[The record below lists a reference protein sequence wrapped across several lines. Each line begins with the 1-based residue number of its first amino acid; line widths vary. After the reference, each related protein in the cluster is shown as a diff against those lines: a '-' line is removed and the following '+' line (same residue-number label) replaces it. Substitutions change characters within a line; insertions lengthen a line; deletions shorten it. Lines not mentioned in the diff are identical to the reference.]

1 MTILMGVFFHR
12 SPARNQGG
20 TVTDTTARLTELPP
34 HVDDTK
40 AWTPWTQTPHDVCA
54 ALATEAHT
62 GLAAAEAA
70 RRLQEQGPNQLTEAR
85 GKSPWRLFAAQFKGV
100 VIWVLIAAAV
110 LSGVMGELIDTMAI
124 VAIIVLNAVLGFVQ
138 ESRAEHSLAA
148 LRRMSSP
155 VCRVLRDEHLVSID
169 THDLVTGDVIVV
181 EAGDRIPADARILSA
196 TPNFACDEASLTGE
210 AAAIRKD
217 ATTLQDQTTSLADR
231 TNMLFTGTSVVEG
244 KAQAVVTAA
253 GMQTELG
260 RIAGM
265 IQHIPE
271 ESTPL
276 QRKLDTLGRQLV
288 IVSLVLVAIVFAAE
302 MLHGSGFM
310 NTLLVAVSLAVAAVP
325 EGLPAVVTIALAIGV
340 QRMVS
345 RHALVRKLH
354 SVETL
359 GATTVICTD
368 KTGTLTRN
376 EMTVRAVVTPNTTYA
391 VTGIGYNPSGAF
403 QLGGE
408 DIDPSP
414 RRDLT
419 AALRASVL
427 CNGAEVSQ
435 DEDGAWSVVGDP
447 TEGALLIAAQ
457 KAGLDRAAAWDD
469 QPLVAELP
477 FDARRKCMSMI
488 RRDEGGRLVVYAKG
502 APDVVLGFCPS
513 ALVDGAVVTMDDD
526 LRGRILASNE
536 ALAGQTL
543 RVLAVARRSL
553 ESEGVT
559 FAPESVEHDMTFL
572 GLIAMM
578 DPPRDEVRTAMAE
591 CADAGIRTI
600 MITGDHKATAVAIA
614 RDLGFYHEDSRAL
627 TGRELDKL
635 SDEAFEEQL
644 PMVAVYARV
653 APEHKLRIVRAW
665 RKRGEIVSMTGDGVN
680 DAPAIKEAHIGVA
693 MGITGT
699 DVTKEVADMVITDDN
714 FASIV
719 AAVEEGRAIYDNIL
733 KFVHYLLSCN
743 LGEII
748 LMFLASVL
756 GQPAP
761 LIPVQILWM
770 NLVTDGLP
778 ALALGV
784 DPATDGLMTR
794 PPRKPDAPLLS
805 RTRRAILLVQAFSI
819 ALCSLAAFA
828 FVLRVEQASPTHART
843 MAFTVIVFAELFQA
857 FNARSL
863 RLSVFSPH
871 LHANWNLV
879 LAALGALALQ
889 LLLTYVPPLQRV
901 FQTEVLSLLDLG
913 VGAALAS
920 FTLWATEVGKLVL
933 RHSKESGDD

>member
-1 MTILMGVFFHR
+1 
-12 SPARNQGG
+12 
-20 TVTDTTARLTELPP
+20 VTDTTERLTERPP
-34 HVDDTK
+34 QVDKT
-40 AWTPWTQTPHDVCA
+40 TTQVPWTQTPHDVCT
-54 ALATEAHT
+54 ALATDAYA
-62 GLAAAEAA
+62 GLAAEEAT
-70 RRLQEQGPNQLTEAR
+70 RRLQEHGPNQLTEAR
-85 GKSPWRLFAAQFKGV
+85 GKNPWRLFAEQFKGV

-110 LSGVMGELIDTMAI
+110 ISGVMGELVDAVAI
-124 VAIIVLNAVLGFVQ
+124 VAIIVINAVLGFAQ
-138 ESRAEHSLAA
+138 ESRAERSLAA

-155 VCRVLRDEHLVSID
+155 VCRVLRDGHLVSID

-196 TPNFACDEASLTGE
+196 TPNFACEEASLTGE
-210 AAAIRKD
+210 AAAIRKNAD
-217 ATTLQDQTTSLADR
+217 TLQDQNASIADR

-244 KAQAVVTAA
+244 KAQAVVTAT

-265 IQHIPE
+265 IQQIPE

-276 QRKLDTLGRQLV
+276 QRKLDVLGRQLV
-288 IVSLVLVAIVFAAE
+288 VVSLGLVAIVFAVE
-302 MLHGSGFM
+302 MLHGGSFM

-325 EGLPAVVTIALAIGV
+325 EGLPAVVTIALAMGV

-354 SVETL
+354 AVETL

-376 EMTVRAVVTPNTTYA
+376 EMTVRSVVTPDATYA
-391 VTGIGYNPSGAF
+391 IMGIGYDPRGAI
-403 QLGGE
+403 QLGGK
-408 DIDPSP
+408 DIDPSA
-414 RRDLT
+414 RGDLM
-419 AALRASVL
+419 AALYAGVL
-427 CNGAEVSQ
+427 CNGADLSQ
-435 DEDGAWSVVGDP
+435 DDHGTWSVAGDP
-447 TEGALLIAAQ
+447 TEGALLVAAQ
-457 KAGLDRAAAWDD
+457 KTGIDRATAWED

-488 RRDEGGRLVVYAKG
+488 HRDDSGRLVVYTKG
-502 APDVVLGFCPS
+502 APDVILGFCPG
-513 ALVDGAVVTMDDD
+513 ALVDGAVVPMDKK
-526 LRGRILASNE
+526 LQGHILASNE
-536 ALAGQTL
+536 ALAGQAL
-543 RVLAVARRSL
+543 RVLAVARRTHAD
-553 ESEGVT
+553 EGST
-559 FAPESVEHDMTFL
+559 FAPESVERDMTFL

-614 RDLGFYHEDSRAL
+614 RDLGFYHEDSLAL
-627 TGRELDKL
+627 TGRELDDL
-635 SDEAFEEQL
+635 SDEAFDEQL

-680 DAPAIKEAHIGVA
+680 DAPAIKEADIGVA

-699 DVTKEVADMVITDDN
+699 DVTKEVADMVVTDDN

-784 DPATDGLMTR
+784 DPAADGLMTR

-805 RTRRAILLVQAFSI
+805 RTRRVILLVQAFSI
-819 ALCSLAAFA
+819 GLCSLAAFV
-828 FVLRVEQASPTHART
+828 FVLRVEQGSPTLART
-843 MAFTVIVFAELFQA
+843 MAFTVIVLAEMFQA

-863 RLSVFSPH
+863 RQSVFSPH
-871 LHANWNLV
+871 LHSNWKLI
-879 LAALGALALQ
+879 LSALGALALQ
-889 LLLTYVPPLQRV
+889 LLLTYMPPLQRV
-901 FQTEVLSLLDLG
+901 FQTEALSLLDLG
-913 VGAALAS
+913 VGTALAS
-920 FTLWATEVGKLVL
+920 FTLWATEVVKLVM
-933 RHSKESGDD
+933 RHGKKGEDG

>member
-1 MTILMGVFFHR
+1 M
-12 SPARNQGG
+12 
-20 TVTDTTARLTELPP
+20 TDTSERLTERRPQSNK
-34 HVDDTK
+34 T
-40 AWTPWTQTPHDVCA
+40 TMESPWTQTPHDACE
-54 ALATEAHT
+54 ALATDART
-62 GLAAAEAA
+62 GLAAAEAT
-70 RRLQEQGPNQLTEAR
+70 RRLQEQGPNQLTEPR
-85 GKSPWRLFAAQFKGV
+85 GKSPWRLFVEQFKGV
-100 VIWVLIAAAV
+100 VIWVLVAAAV
-110 LSGVMGELIDTMAI
+110 LSGVMGELVDAVAI
-124 VAIIVLNAVLGFVQ
+124 VAIVFLNAVLGFTQ
-138 ESRAEHSLAA
+138 ESRAERSLAA

-155 VCRVLRDEHLVSID
+155 GCRVLRDGHLVSID
-169 THDLVTGDVIVV
+169 THDLVTGDIVV
-181 EAGDRIPADARILSA
+181 VEEGDRIPADARILSA
-196 TPNFACDEASLTGE
+196 TPNFACEEASLTGE
-210 AAAIRKD
+210 TAAIRKD
-217 ATTLQDQTTSLADR
+217 ATTLQDQHTSIADR

-244 KAQAVVTAA
+244 KAQAVVTAT

-265 IQHIPE
+265 IQQIPE
-271 ESTPL
+271 EPTPL
-276 QRKLDTLGRQLV
+276 QRKLDVLGKQLV
-288 IVSLVLVAIVFAAE
+288 IISLGLVAIVFAVE
-302 MLHGSGFM
+302 MLHGGSFM

-325 EGLPAVVTIALAIGV
+325 EGLPAVVTIALAMGV
-340 QRMVS
+340 QRMVK

-376 EMTVRAVVTPNTTYA
+376 EMTVRAVVTPDASYTL
-391 VTGIGYNPSGAF
+391 TGIGYEPSGSI

-408 DIDPSP
+408 DIDA
-414 RRDLT
+414 RVHGDLMS
-419 AALRASVL
+419 ALYASVL
-427 CNGAEVSQ
+427 ANAAELSQ

-447 TEGALLIAAQ
+447 TEGALLVAAE
-457 KAGLDRAAAWDD
+457 KAGINRTGSGED
-469 QPLVAELP
+469 QPIVAELP

-488 RRDEGGRLVVYAKG
+488 RKDDRGQLVVYTKG
-502 APDVVLGFCPS
+502 APDVILGFCPS
-513 ALVDGAVVTMDDD
+513 VLVDGAVIPLDEQ
-526 LRGRILASNE
+526 LRERTVASNE
-536 ALAGQTL
+536 ALAGQAL
-543 RVLAVARRSL
+543 RVLAVARRNQVD
-553 ESEGVT
+553 EGST
-559 FAPESVEHDMTFL
+559 FAPESVERDMTFL

-591 CADAGIRTI
+591 CAEAGIRTI
-600 MITGDHKATAVAIA
+600 MITGDHKATAIAIA

-627 TGRELDKL
+627 TGRELDDL
-635 SDEAFEEQL
+635 PDEAFEAQL

-699 DVTKEVADMVITDDN
+699 DVTKEVADMIITDDN

-743 LGEII
+743 LGEIV
-748 LMFLASVL
+748 LMFLASVI
-756 GQPAP
+756 GWPAP

-784 DPATDGLMTR
+784 DPAADGLMTR
-794 PPRKPDAPLLS
+794 APRKPDAPLLS
-805 RTRRAILLVQAFSI
+805 RTRSTILLIQAFAI

-828 FVLRVEQASPTHART
+828 FVLRVEQGSPTRART
-843 MAFTVIVFAELFQA
+843 MAFTVIVLAELFQA

-863 RLSVFSPH
+863 RQSVFSPR
-871 LHANWNLV
+871 LHANWKLV
-879 LAALGALALQ
+879 LATLGALALQ
-889 LLLTYVPPLQRV
+889 LLLIYVPLLQRI
-901 FQTEVLSLLDLG
+901 FQTEALSLVDVG
-913 VGAALAS
+913 VGTALAS
-920 FTLWATEVGKLVL
+920 FTLWATELAKLVL
-933 RHSKESGDD
+933 RHSTNTEQE

>member
-1 MTILMGVFFHR
+1 V
-12 SPARNQGG
+12 
-20 TVTDTTARLTELPP
+20 DKTTTQFA
-34 HVDDTK
+34 
-40 AWTPWTQTPHDVCA
+40 WTQTPHDVCA
-54 ALATEAHT
+54 ALATDART
-62 GLAAAEAA
+62 GLDTAEAA
-70 RRLQEQGPNQLTEAR
+70 RRLLEHGPNQLTEAR
-85 GKSPWRLFAAQFKGV
+85 GKSKWRLFAEQFEGV

-110 LSGVMGELIDTMAI
+110 LSGVMGEFVDAVAI
-124 VAIIVLNAVLGFVQ
+124 VAIILLNALLGFVQ
-138 ESRAEHSLAA
+138 ESRAERSLAA

-155 VCRVLRDEHLVSID
+155 VCRVLRDGHLVSID
-169 THDLVTGDVIVV
+169 THDLVIGDVIVV

-196 TPNFACDEASLTGE
+196 TPNFACEEASLTGE

-217 ATTLQDQTTSLADR
+217 ADTLQDPNTSVADR

-244 KAQAVVTAA
+244 KAQAVVTTT

-265 IQHIPE
+265 IQQIPE

-276 QRKLDTLGRQLV
+276 QRKLDLLGKQLV
-288 IVSLVLVAIVFAAE
+288 IVSLGLVAIVFAVE
-302 MLHGSGFM
+302 ILHGRSFM

-325 EGLPAVVTIALAIGV
+325 EGLPAVVTIALAMGV
-340 QRMVS
+340 QRMAS

-376 EMTVRAVVTPNTTYA
+376 EMTVCTVVTPDATYA
-391 VTGIGYNPSGAF
+391 VTGIGYDPGGAI

-408 DIDPSP
+408 EIDPAA
-414 RRDLT
+414 RRDLM
-419 AALRASVL
+419 AALYAGVL
-427 CNGAEVSQ
+427 CNGAEFGQ
-435 DEDGAWSVVGDP
+435 DEHGTWSVVGDP
-447 TEGALLIAAQ
+447 TEGAILVAAQ
-457 KAGLDRAAAWDD
+457 KSGIDRAAVWED

-488 RRDEGGRLVVYAKG
+488 RRDDSGRLVVYTKG
-502 APDVVLGFCPS
+502 APDMILEFCPS
-513 ALVDGAVVTMDDD
+513 ALVDGTVVPLEEN

-536 ALAGQTL
+536 ALAGQAL
-543 RVLAVARRSL
+543 RVLAVARRDL
-553 ESEGVT
+553 EDDSSA
-559 FAPESVEHDMTFL
+559 FAPELVERDMTFL

-578 DPPRDEVRTAMAE
+578 DPPRDEVRTAIAE

-614 RDLGFYHEDSRAL
+614 RDLGFYREDSRAL
-627 TGRELDKL
+627 TGRELDEL
-635 SDEAFEEQL
+635 SDEAFDEQL
-644 PMVAVYARV
+644 PMVTVYSRV

-665 RKRGEIVSMTGDGVN
+665 RKRGEIVAMTGDGVN

-699 DVTKEVADMVITDDN
+699 DVTKEVSDMVVTDDN

-756 GQPAP
+756 GQPTP

-784 DPATDGLMTR
+784 DPAADGLMTR
-794 PPRKPDAPLLS
+794 PPRKPNAPLLS
-805 RTRRAILLVQAFSI
+805 RTRRTILLVQAFSI

-828 FVLRVEQASPTHART
+828 FVLRIEQTGLTRART
-843 MAFTVIVFAELFQA
+843 MSFTVIVLAELFQA

-863 RLSVFSPH
+863 RQSVFSPH
-871 LHANWNLV
+871 LHANWKLV
-879 LAALGALALQ
+879 LATLGALALQ
-889 LLLTYVPPLQRV
+889 LLLTYVSPLQRV
-901 FQTEVLSLLDLG
+901 FQTEALSLLDLG
-913 VGAALAS
+913 VGTALAS
-920 FTLWATEVGKLVL
+920 FTLWATEVVKLVM
-933 RHSKESGDD
+933 RHGKETRDD

>member
-1 MTILMGVFFHR
+1 
-12 SPARNQGG
+12 
-20 TVTDTTARLTELPP
+20 VTDPSERPTGRPPQPNETTME
-34 HVDDTK
+34 
-40 AWTPWTQTPHDVCA
+40 TPWTQTPHDVCT
-54 ALATEAHT
+54 ALATDAHT

-70 RRLQEQGPNQLTEAR
+70 RRLHEQGPNQLTEAR
-85 GKSPWRLFAAQFKGV
+85 GKSLWRLFAEQFKGV

-110 LSGVMGELIDTMAI
+110 LSGIMGELVDAVAI
-124 VAIIVLNAVLGFVQ
+124 VAIVLLNAVLGFTQ
-138 ESRAEHSLAA
+138 ESRAERSLAA

-155 VCRVLRDEHLVSID
+155 VCRVLRDGHLVGMD
-169 THDLVTGDVIVV
+169 TPDLVTGDVIVV
-181 EAGDRIPADARILSA
+181 EEGDRIPADARILSA
-196 TPNFACDEASLTGE
+196 TPNFACEEASLTGE

-217 ATTLQDQTTSLADR
+217 AAILQDQNTPIADR
-231 TNMLFTGTSVVEG
+231 INMLFTGTSVAEG
-244 KAQAVVTAA
+244 KAQAVVTAT

-265 IQHIPE
+265 IQQIPE

-276 QRKLDTLGRQLV
+276 QRKLDVMGKQLV
-288 IVSLVLVAIVFAAE
+288 IVSLGLVAIVFAVE
-302 MLHGSGFM
+302 MLHGGSFM
-310 NTLLVAVSLAVAAVP
+310 NTLLVAISLAVAAVP
-325 EGLPAVVTIALAIGV
+325 EGLPAVVTIALAMGV
-340 QRMVS
+340 QRMVK

-376 EMTVRAVVTPNTTYA
+376 EMTVRALVTPDATYTL
-391 VTGIGYNPSGAF
+391 TGIGYEPSGSI

-408 DIDPSP
+408 AIDASTHG
-414 RRDLT
+414 DLMSALYAGVLAN
-419 AALRASVL
+419 AAELTQ
-427 CNGAEVSQ
+427 G
-435 DEDGAWSVVGDP
+435 EDGMWSVVGDP
-447 TEGALLIAAQ
+447 TEGALLVAAE
-457 KAGLDRAAAWDD
+457 KAGVDRATAWED

-488 RRDEGGRLVVYAKG
+488 RKGDGGQLVVYTKG
-502 APDVVLGFCPS
+502 APDVILRFCPS
-513 ALVDGAVVTMDDD
+513 ALIDGAVVPMDKQ
-526 LRGRILASNE
+526 LRESMLASNE
-536 ALAGQTL
+536 ALAGRAL
-543 RVLAVARRSL
+543 RVLAVARRTQVD
-553 ESEGVT
+553 EGST
-559 FAPESVEHDMTFL
+559 FAPESVERDMTFL

-578 DPPRDEVRTAMAE
+578 DPPRDEVRTAMTE
-591 CADAGIRTI
+591 CAEAGIRTI

-614 RDLGFYHEDSRAL
+614 RDLGFFHEDSHAL
-627 TGRELDKL
+627 AGRELDDL
-635 SDEAFEEQL
+635 SDEAFEAQL

-665 RKRGEIVSMTGDGVN
+665 RQRGEIVCMTGDGVN

-743 LGEII
+743 LSEIV

-756 GQPAP
+756 GWPAP

-784 DPATDGLMTR
+784 DPAADGLMR
-794 PPRKPDAPLLS
+794 HAPRKPDVPLLS
-805 RTRRAILLVQAFSI
+805 RTRRVILLVQAFSI

-828 FVLRVEQASPTHART
+828 FVLRFEQASPTRART
-843 MAFTVIVFAELFQA
+843 MAFTVIVLAELFQA

-863 RLSVFSPH
+863 RQSVFSPH
-871 LHANWNLV
+871 LHANWKLV

-889 LLLTYVPPLQRV
+889 LLLTYMPPLQRV
-901 FQTEVLSLLDLG
+901 FQTEALSLFDLG

-920 FTLWATEVGKLVL
+920 FTLWATELAKLVL
-933 RHSKESGDD
+933 RHSTNAERE

>member
-1 MTILMGVFFHR
+1 M
-12 SPARNQGG
+12 
-20 TVTDTTARLTELPP
+20 TDTSERPTEYPAQS
-34 HVDDTK
+34 DKMATQ
-40 AWTPWTQTPHDVCA
+40 TPWTQTPYEAVA
-54 ALATEAHT
+54 ALSTDAHAGLTAEEAV
-62 GLAAAEAA
+62 
-70 RRLQEQGPNQLTEAR
+70 RRLHEQGPNQLTEAR
-85 GKSPWRLFAAQFKGV
+85 GKSSWRLFAEQFKGI

-110 LSGVMGELIDTMAI
+110 LSGIMGELVDAVVI

-138 ESRAEHSLAA
+138 ESRAERSLAA
-148 LRRMSSP
+148 LRRMSNP
-155 VCRVLRDEHLVSID
+155 VCRVLRDGHLLSID
-169 THDLVTGDVIVV
+169 TQDLVTGDVIVV
-181 EAGDRIPADARILSA
+181 EAGDRIPADARILSP
-196 TPNFACDEASLTGE
+196 TPNFATEEASLTGE

-217 ATTLQDQTTSLADR
+217 ATTLQDRNTSIADR
-231 TNMLFTGTSVVEG
+231 SNMLFTGTSVVEG
-244 KAQAVVTAA
+244 KAQAVVTTT

-265 IQHIPE
+265 IQQIPE
-271 ESTPL
+271 EATPL
-276 QRKLDTLGRQLV
+276 QRKLDILGKQLV
-288 IVSLVLVAIVFAAE
+288 IVSLGLVAIVFAAE
-302 MLHGSGFM
+302 MLHGGGFM

-325 EGLPAVVTIALAIGV
+325 EGLPAVVTIALAMGV
-340 QRMVS
+340 QRMVG

-376 EMTVRAVVTPNTTYA
+376 EMTVRTVVTPEATYA
-391 VTGIGYNPSGAF
+391 VTGVGYEPTGMI
-403 QLGGE
+403 QVDGR
-408 DIDPSP
+408 DVDPST
-414 RRDLT
+414 RNDLMT
-419 AALRASVL
+419 ALEAAIL
-427 CNGAEVSQ
+427 CNGADLSQ
-435 DEDGAWSVVGDP
+435 DEHGAWSVVGDP
-447 TEGALLIAAQ
+447 TEGALLVAAQ
-457 KAGLDRAAAWDD
+457 KTGIERASVWED

-488 RRDEGGRLVVYAKG
+488 RRDEGGRLVVYTKG

-513 ALVDGAVVTMDDD
+513 ALVDGVAVPLDDN
-526 LRGRILASNE
+526 LRERILASNE
-536 ALAGQTL
+536 ALATQSL
-543 RVLAVARRSL
+543 RVLAVAQRRL
-553 ESEGVT
+553 EDDGGT
-559 FAPESVEHDMTFL
+559 FAPESVERDMTFL

-578 DPPRDEVRTAMAE
+578 DPPRDEVRMAMAE
-591 CADAGIRTI
+591 CAEAGIRTI
-600 MITGDHKATAVAIA
+600 MITGDHKATAIAIA

-627 TGRELDKL
+627 TGRELDEL
-635 SDEAFEEQL
+635 SDEAFNEQL
-644 PMVAVYARV
+644 SRVAVYARV

-680 DAPAIKEAHIGVA
+680 DAPAIKEADIGVA

-699 DVTKEVADMVITDDN
+699 DVTKEVADMVVTDDN

-743 LGEII
+743 LGEIV

-784 DPATDGLMTR
+784 DPTADGLMAR
-794 PPRKPDAPLLS
+794 APRKPDAPLLS
-805 RTRRAILLVQAFSI
+805 KTRGTILLIQAFSI
-819 ALCSLAAFA
+819 GLYALVAFA
-828 FVLRVEQASPTHART
+828 FVLHVEQGSPTRART
-843 MAFTVIVFAELFQA
+843 MAFTVIVLAELFQA

-863 RLSVFSPH
+863 RESAFSPR
-871 LHANWNLV
+871 LHANWKLV
-879 LAALGALALQ
+879 LATLGALALQ
-889 LLLTYVPPLQRV
+889 LLLIYIPPLQRI
-901 FQTEVLSLLDLG
+901 FRTEALSLLDLG

-920 FTLWATEVGKLVL
+920 FTLWATELVKLFL
-933 RHSKESGDD
+933 RHSKNSGGD

>member
-1 MTILMGVFFHR
+1 
-12 SPARNQGG
+12 
-20 TVTDTTARLTELPP
+20 VTDTTQRLTKRPP
-34 HVDDTK
+34 QVDKTTTQF
-40 AWTPWTQTPHDVCA
+40 AWTQTPHDVCA
-54 ALATEAHT
+54 ALATDART
-62 GLAAAEAA
+62 GLDTAEAA
-70 RRLQEQGPNQLTEAR
+70 RRLLEHGPNQLTEAR
-85 GKSPWRLFAAQFKGV
+85 GKSKWRLFAEQFEGV

-110 LSGVMGELIDTMAI
+110 LSGVMGEFVDAVAI
-124 VAIIVLNAVLGFVQ
+124 VAIILLNALLGFVQ
-138 ESRAEHSLAA
+138 ESRAERSLAA

-155 VCRVLRDEHLVSID
+155 VCRVLRDGHLVSID
-169 THDLVTGDVIVV
+169 THDLVIGDVIVV

-196 TPNFACDEASLTGE
+196 TPNFACEEASLTGE

-217 ATTLQDQTTSLADR
+217 ADTLQDPNTSVADR

-244 KAQAVVTAA
+244 KAQAVVTTT

-265 IQHIPE
+265 IQQIPE

-276 QRKLDTLGRQLV
+276 QRKLDLLGKQLV
-288 IVSLVLVAIVFAAE
+288 IVSLGLVAIVFAVE
-302 MLHGSGFM
+302 ILHGRSFM

-325 EGLPAVVTIALAIGV
+325 EGLPAVVTIALAMGV
-340 QRMVS
+340 QRMAS

-376 EMTVRAVVTPNTTYA
+376 EMTVRTVVTPDATYA
-391 VTGIGYNPSGAF
+391 VTGIGYDPGGAI

-408 DIDPSP
+408 EIDPAA
-414 RRDLT
+414 RRDLM
-419 AALRASVL
+419 AALYAGVL
-427 CNGAEVSQ
+427 CNGAEFGQ
-435 DEDGAWSVVGDP
+435 DEHGTWSVVGDP
-447 TEGALLIAAQ
+447 TEGAILVAAQ
-457 KAGLDRAAAWDD
+457 KSGIDRAAVWED

-488 RRDEGGRLVVYAKG
+488 RRDDSGRLVVYTKG
-502 APDVVLGFCPS
+502 APDMILEFCPS
-513 ALVDGAVVTMDDD
+513 ALVDGTVVPLDEN

-536 ALAGQTL
+536 ALAGQAL
-543 RVLAVARRSL
+543 RVLAVARRDL
-553 ESEGVT
+553 EDDSSA
-559 FAPESVEHDMTFL
+559 FAPELVERDMTFL

-578 DPPRDEVRTAMAE
+578 DPPRDEVRTAIAE

-614 RDLGFYHEDSRAL
+614 RDLGFYREDSRAL
-627 TGRELDKL
+627 TGRELDEL
-635 SDEAFEEQL
+635 SDEAFDEQL
-644 PMVAVYARV
+644 PMVTVYARV

-665 RKRGEIVSMTGDGVN
+665 RKRGEIVAMTGDGVN

-699 DVTKEVADMVITDDN
+699 DVTKEVSDMVVTDDN

-756 GQPAP
+756 GQPTP

-784 DPATDGLMTR
+784 DPAADGLMTR
-794 PPRKPDAPLLS
+794 PPRKPNAPLLS
-805 RTRRAILLVQAFSI
+805 RTRRTILLVQAFSI

-828 FVLRVEQASPTHART
+828 FVLRVEQTGLTRART
-843 MAFTVIVFAELFQA
+843 MSFTVIVLAELFQA

-863 RLSVFSPH
+863 RQSVFSPH
-871 LHANWNLV
+871 LHANWKLV
-879 LAALGALALQ
+879 LATLGALALQ
-889 LLLTYVPPLQRV
+889 LLLTYISPLQRV
-901 FQTEVLSLLDLG
+901 FQTEALSLLDLG
-913 VGAALAS
+913 VGTALAS
-920 FTLWATEVGKLVL
+920 FTLWATEVVKLVL
-933 RHSKESGDD
+933 RHSKDTGDD

>member
-1 MTILMGVFFHR
+1 
-12 SPARNQGG
+12 
-20 TVTDTTARLTELPP
+20 VTDKSERLIERPLQVEDASARM
-34 HVDDTK
+34 
-40 AWTPWTQTPHDVCA
+40 PWTQTPHDVCA
-54 ALATEAHT
+54 ALATDAHA
-62 GLAAAEAA
+62 GLAAAEAT
-70 RRLQEQGPNQLTEAR
+70 RRLQEQGPNQLTEPR
-85 GKSPWRLFAAQFKGV
+85 GKSLWRLFAEQFKGV

-110 LSGVMGELIDTMAI
+110 ISGVMGELIDAVAI
-124 VAIIVLNAVLGFVQ
+124 AAIIVLNAVLGFVQ

-155 VCRVLRDEHLVSID
+155 VCRVLRDGHLVSID
-169 THDLVTGDVIVV
+169 THELVTGDVIVV

-196 TPNFACDEASLTGE
+196 TPNFACEEASLTGE

-217 ATTLQDQTTSLADR
+217 GATLQDQTTSIADR

-244 KAQAVVTAA
+244 KAQAVVTTT

-260 RIAGM
+260 CIAGM
-265 IQHIPE
+265 IQQIPE

-276 QRKLDTLGRQLV
+276 QRKLDILGRQLV
-288 IVSLVLVAIVFAAE
+288 IVSLGLVAIVFATE
-302 MLHGSGFM
+302 MLHGGGFM

-325 EGLPAVVTIALAIGV
+325 EGLPAVVTIALAMGV
-340 QRMVS
+340 QRMAR

-376 EMTVRAVVTPNTTYA
+376 EMTVCTVVTPDATYA
-391 VTGIGYNPSGAF
+391 VTGIGYDPSGAI

-408 DIDPSP
+408 DIDPSTRP
-414 RRDLT
+414 DLM

-427 CNGAEVSQ
+427 CNGAELSH
-435 DEDGAWSVVGDP
+435 DDHGTWSVVGDP
-447 TEGALLIAAQ
+447 TEAALLVAAQ
-457 KAGLDRAAAWDD
+457 KSGVDPASVWED

-488 RRDEGGRLVVYAKG
+488 RRDNGGGPVVYAKG
-502 APDVVLGFCPS
+502 APDVVLGFCPT
-513 ALVDGAVVTMDDD
+513 ALVDGTVVPMNEI

-536 ALAGQTL
+536 ALAGQAL
-543 RVLAVARRSL
+543 RVLAVARRTL
-553 ESEGVT
+553 EDDGGT
-559 FAPESVEHDMTFL
+559 FAPESVERDMTFL
-572 GLIAMM
+572 GLMAMM
-578 DPPRDEVRTAMAE
+578 DPPRDEARTAMAE

-627 TGRELDKL
+627 TGRELDEL
-635 SDEAFEEQL
+635 SDEAFDEQL
-644 PMVAVYARV
+644 PMIAVYARV

-680 DAPAIKEAHIGVA
+680 DAPAIKEADIGVA

-699 DVTKEVADMVITDDN
+699 DVTKEVADMVVTDDN

-784 DPATDGLMTR
+784 DPAADGLMTR

-805 RTRRAILLVQAFSI
+805 RTRRIILLVQAFSI
-819 ALCSLAAFA
+819 GLCSLSAFA
-828 FVLRVEQASPTHART
+828 FVLRVEQASPTRART
-843 MAFTVIVFAELFQA
+843 MAFTVIVLAELFQA

-863 RLSVFSPH
+863 RQSVFSPH
-871 LHANWNLV
+871 LHANWKLV

-889 LLLTYVPPLQRV
+889 LLLTYMPPLQRV
-901 FQTEVLSLLDLG
+901 FQTEALSLLDLG
-913 VGAALAS
+913 VGTALAS
-920 FTLWATEVGKLVL
+920 FTLWATEVAKVVL
-933 RHSKESGDD
+933 RHRKESGDD

>member
-1 MTILMGVFFHR
+1 M
-12 SPARNQGG
+12 
-20 TVTDTTARLTELPP
+20 TARLTERPP
-34 HVDDTK
+34 HVDDTT
-40 AWTPWTQTPHDVCA
+40 ARTPWTQTPHDVCA
-54 ALATEAHT
+54 ALATDART
-62 GLAAAEAA
+62 GLDAAEAA

-85 GKSPWRLFAAQFKGV
+85 GKSPWRLFAEQFKGV
-100 VIWVLIAAAV
+100 VIWVLVAAAI
-110 LSGVMGELIDTMAI
+110 LSGVMGELVDAVAI
-124 VAIIVLNAVLGFVQ
+124 VAIILLNALLGFVQ

-155 VCRVLRDEHLVSID
+155 ACRVLRGGHLVSID

-196 TPNFACDEASLTGE
+196 TPNFACEEASLTGE

-217 ATTLQDQTTSLADR
+217 AATLQDQTTSIADR

-244 KAQAVVTAA
+244 KARAVVTAA

-265 IQHIPE
+265 IQQIPE

-276 QRKLDTLGRQLV
+276 QRKLDVLGRQLV
-288 IVSLVLVAIVFAAE
+288 IVSLGLVAVVFAAE
-302 MLHGSGFM
+302 MLYGGSFM

-325 EGLPAVVTIALAIGV
+325 EGLPAVVTIALAMGV

-376 EMTVRAVVTPNTTYA
+376 EMTVRTVVTPDATYA
-391 VTGIGYNPSGAF
+391 VTSIGYDPSGAI
-403 QLGGE
+403 QLAGE
-408 DIDPSP
+408 DIDPSA
-414 RRDLT
+414 RSDLK
-419 AALRASVL
+419 AALYAGVL
-427 CNGAEVSQ
+427 CNGAELSR
-435 DEDGAWSVVGDP
+435 DDHGTWSVVGDP
-447 TEGALLIAAQ
+447 TEGALLVAAQ
-457 KAGLDRAAAWDD
+457 KTGVDPTAAWED
-469 QPLVAELP
+469 QPLVTELP

-488 RRDEGGRLVVYAKG
+488 RRDDSGRLVVYTKG
-502 APDVVLGFCPS
+502 APDVVLGFCLS
-513 ALVDGAVVTMDDD
+513 ALVGGAVVPLDEN
-526 LRGRILASNE
+526 LQGRILASNE
-536 ALAGQTL
+536 ALAGQAL

-553 ESEGVT
+553 EDDAA
-559 FAPESVEHDMTFL
+559 FAPESVESEMTFL

-578 DPPRDEVRTAMAE
+578 DPPRDEARTAMAE
-591 CADAGIRTI
+591 CAGAGIRTI

-614 RDLGFYHEDSRAL
+614 RDLGFYHDDSQAL
-627 TGRELDKL
+627 TGRELDEL
-635 SDEAFEEQL
+635 SDEAFDEQL

-665 RKRGEIVSMTGDGVN
+665 RRRGEIVSMTGDGVN

-699 DVTKEVADMVITDDN
+699 DVTKEVADMVVTDDN

-805 RTRRAILLVQAFSI
+805 RTRRFILLIQAFSI
-819 ALCSLAAFA
+819 GLCALAAFA
-828 FVLRVEQASPTHART
+828 FVLRIEQGSPTHART
-843 MAFTVIVFAELFQA
+843 MAFAVIVVAELFQA

-863 RLSVFSPH
+863 RQSAFSPH
-871 LHANWNLV
+871 LHANWKLV
-879 LAALGALALQ
+879 LATLGALALQ
-889 LLLTYVPPLQRV
+889 LLLIYVPPLQHV
-901 FQTEVLSLLDLG
+901 FQTEALSFLDLG
-913 VGAALAS
+913 VGTALAS
-920 FTLWATEVGKLVL
+920 FTLWATEVAKLFL
-933 RHSKESGDD
+933 RHSTSTEQE